1 MKTSL
6 EVRRKKGENTAAF
19 IFRFNKR
26 VKQSGILKEVKKR
39 RFWDRP
45 VNRRKRRSAALYR
58 LRKKAEV
65 SRLKKYGLER
75 KAK

>member
-1 MKTSL
+1 MKTAL
-6 EVRRKKGENTAAF
+6 EIRRKKGENMASF

-45 VNRRKRRSAALYR
+45 VNRSKRRSAALYR
-58 LRKKAEV
+58 LKKQAEV

>member
-1 MKTSL
+1 MKPAL
-6 EVRRKKGENTAAF
+6 EIRRKRGENTASF

-26 VKQSGILKEVKKR
+26 VKQSGVLKEVKKR
-39 RFWDRP
+39 RFRGRP
-45 VNRRKRRSAALYR
+45 VNRNKRRSAALYR
-58 LRKKAEV
+58 LKKQAEV